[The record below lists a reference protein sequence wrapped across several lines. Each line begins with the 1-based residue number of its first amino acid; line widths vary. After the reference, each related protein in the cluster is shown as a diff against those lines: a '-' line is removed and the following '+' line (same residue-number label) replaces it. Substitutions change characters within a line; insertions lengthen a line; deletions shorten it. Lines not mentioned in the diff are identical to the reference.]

1 LAKKEEVFSILD
13 RGLVFEG
20 TLSCKGKVLIKG
32 TVKGT
37 LEGEFIT
44 IGEEGAVYAETTA
57 HSMTIG
63 GKFEGKVEAAEKL
76 IVLATGSCDG
86 TVVCKDLVVESGGIL
101 NAQVTRL
108 APSPAVASPPH
119 PGLFNR
125 KKKPGK

>member
-1 LAKKEEVFSILD
+1 MAKKEEVFSILD
-13 RGLVFEG
+13 RGMVFEG
-20 TLSCKGKVLIKG
+20 TLTCTGKVLIKG

-57 HSMTIG
+57 RSMTIG
-63 GKFEGKVEAAEKL
+63 GKFEGKVEAADKL
-76 IVLATGSCDG
+76 IVLSTGSCDG

-108 APSPAVASPPH
+108 APPPPEPKPAN
-119 PGLFNR
+119 PGIFNR
-125 KKKPGK
+125 KKKVRK

>member
-1 LAKKEEVFSILD
+1 MAKKDEVFSILD

-20 TLSCKGKVLIKG
+20 TLNCKGKVLIKG

-44 IGEEGAVYAETTA
+44 IGEEGAVYADTTA

-63 GKFEGKVEAAEKL
+63 GKFEGKVEAADKL
-76 IVLATGSCDG
+76 IVLSTGSCDG

-108 APSPAVASPPH
+108 APPPSEAPPGHAS
-119 PGLFNR
+119 LFNR
-125 KKKPGK
+125 KKKPKK